1 MGALRAAARFGLLGR
16 SLGHSW
22 SPSIHAR
29 LGSIPYTLFEVE
41 PQEVSGFIREGDWS
55 GINVTIPY
63 KRDAFELADE
73 RSEGAIRLGV
83 ANTLVR
89 RGDGSIY
96 ADNTDLMGFGWM
108 LDSFC
113 RRVFDSPA
121 ERALVDVPV
130 VVLGSGGA
138 SRAVQAALDDVG
150 ARVSVISRRGQD
162 GYGDL
167 VRRHGDARLLVNATP
182 VGMYP
187 NCPASPLS
195 DERFFG
201 LTSLAGVLDVVYNP
215 QRTGICLQ
223 AERAGLPFESGLS
236 MLVAQACRSA
246 ECFLDMSVEDER
258 IEELVSWLKDSCT
271 NVFFIGMPGVGKTSA
286 ARGLAHLLGRPF
298 VDLDD
303 AFRLSCGLSV
313 QSYLRA
319 YGEDSF
325 RAIETK
331 IAAEYGAQS
340 GLVVACGGGIVTR
353 KENWPLLHQNGTIVL
368 LRRPLDQLPL
378 DGRPI
383 SQERGLERL
392 ASERG
397 PLYESWADLAID
409 CTGNAM
415 SDAHLVRS
423 LLGL

>member
-1 MGALRAAARFGLLGR
+1 MSVLRAAARFGLLGR

-73 RSEGAIRLGV
+73 RSEGAMRLGV

-96 ADNTDLMGFGWM
+96 ADNTDLVGFGWM

-162 GYGDL
+162 GYGDA
-167 VRRHGDARLLVNATP
+167 VDRK
-182 VGMYP
+182 
-187 NCPASPLS
+187 S
-195 DERFFG
+195 
-201 LTSLAGVLDVVYNP
+201 VV
-215 QRTGICLQ
+215 
-223 AERAGLPFESGLS
+223 
-236 MLVAQACRSA
+236 
-246 ECFLDMSVEDER
+246 
-258 IEELVSWLKDSCT
+258 
-271 NVFFIGMPGVGKTSA
+271 
-286 ARGLAHLLGRPF
+286 
-298 VDLDD
+298 
-303 AFRLSCGLSV
+303 
-313 QSYLRA
+313 
-319 YGEDSF
+319 
-325 RAIETK
+325 
-331 IAAEYGAQS
+331 
-340 GLVVACGGGIVTR
+340 
-353 KENWPLLHQNGTIVL
+353 
-368 LRRPLDQLPL
+368 
-378 DGRPI
+378 
-383 SQERGLERL
+383 
-392 ASERG
+392 
-397 PLYESWADLAID
+397 
-409 CTGNAM
+409 
-415 SDAHLVRS
+415 
-423 LLGL
+423 